1 MGYPLLQIE
10 GVGDIYI
17 DKLRAVGIRSTDT
30 LLQRCKTPNDR
41 KNLAELAGVSPK
53 LILEW
58 ANLADLMRIKGIG
71 EEWAD
76 LLEAAGVDT
85 VKELKKR
92 NAESLF
98 NKVIEVNDEK
108 RLVRRLPPE
117 NFIEDWIE
125 QAKMIKP
132 ALEY

>member
-1 MGYPLLQIE
+1 VGYSLLQIE
-10 GVGDIYI
+10 GIGDVYI
-17 DKLRAVGIRSTDT
+17 EKLRSIGIRSTDT
-30 LLQRCKTPNDR
+30 LLEQCKTPKGR
-41 KNLAELAGVSPK
+41 KDLAQMAGISPK

-76 LLEAAGVDT
+76 LLEEAGVDT
-85 VKELKKR
+85 VNELKER
-92 NAESLF
+92 NANSLYD
-98 NKVIEVNDEK
+98 KIIEVNDEK

-117 NFIEDWIE
+117 NFVKDWIK
-125 QAKMIKP
+125 QAKKLKP